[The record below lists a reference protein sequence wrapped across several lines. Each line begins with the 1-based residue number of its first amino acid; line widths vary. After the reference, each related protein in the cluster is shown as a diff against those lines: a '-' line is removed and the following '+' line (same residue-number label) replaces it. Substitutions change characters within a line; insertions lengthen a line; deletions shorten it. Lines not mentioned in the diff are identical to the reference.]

1 MIQLPYDD
9 AAERAL
15 LGALL
20 IDPEALR
27 GVNITAEDIYIERNR
42 TVFEAMQALT
52 ARHVNLDY
60 LTVSDALK
68 TAGKL
73 KDIGGAAFLTG
84 LVTDTPNSQHVEDYA
99 DIIRDRS
106 RRRRVILETQ
116 KLTQAAFDLG
126 ANLDEAVAQAAS
138 RIVTGGGGDVQSRP
152 IGDVLS
158 ELYDEIE
165 AASKNP
171 RDIFGIPTG
180 LSGFDNITYGLQRQQ
195 VFMLS
200 GEPGVGKSFLAF
212 QLAVGAAS
220 GSNGI
225 AGTPGAVFELE
236 MSGVATV
243 RRSLSARAKVQSKL
257 MRQGKITADDWT
269 VITRAIEDMSA
280 LPIWMSDNTDINT
293 VGIRAEL
300 ARLKTHGIG
309 WALVDYMALLKDE
322 GGKDDNERVGIISAR
337 LHDIAKDLDIAMVVI
352 SDMTKDAWGND
363 KGQAGLAGSRKIS
376 YNSDMTALLKKT
388 KTDDIF
394 NLEWV
399 KYREDDPE
407 RVLPLRRVPGF
418 PAYAEV
424 RKP

>member
-9 AAERAL
+9 DAERAL

-20 IDPEALR
+20 IDPEAMR
-27 GVNITAEDIYIERNR
+27 GLDLGAEEIYIERNR
-42 TVFEAMQALT
+42 TVFEAMQSIT
-52 ARHVNLDY
+52 ARHASMDY
-60 LTVSDALK
+60 ITVSDALK

-73 KDIGGAAFLTG
+73 KDIGGAAFLTE
-84 LVTDTPNSQHVEDYA
+84 LITATPNSLHIDDYA
-99 DIIRDRS
+99 VIIRDRA
-106 RRRRVILETQ
+106 RRRRIILETQ
-116 KLTQAAFDLG
+116 KLTQAAFNLSAD
-126 ANLDEAVAQAAS
+126 LDEAVAQAAS
-138 RIVTGGGGDVQSRP
+138 RIVTGGGNVQSKH
-152 IGDVLS
+152 IGTVLS

-165 AASKNP
+165 SASQNP

-180 LSGFDNITYGLQRQQ
+180 LSGFDGITYGLQRQQ

-243 RRSLSARAKVQSKL
+243 RRSLSARARVQSRL

-280 LPIWMSDNTDINT
+280 LPIWMSDNTDITT

-424 RKP
+424 RRP

>member
-9 AAERAL
+9 DAERAL

-20 IDPEALR
+20 IDPEAMR
-27 GVNITAEDIYIERNR
+27 GLDLDAEEIYIERNR
-42 TVFEAMQALT
+42 TVFEAMQSIT
-52 ARHVNLDY
+52 ARHASMDY
-60 LTVSDALK
+60 ITVSDALK

-73 KDIGGAAFLTG
+73 KDIGGAAFLTE
-84 LVTDTPNSQHVEDYA
+84 LITATPNSLHIDDYA
-99 DIIRDRS
+99 VIIRDRA
-106 RRRRVILETQ
+106 RRRRIILETQ
-116 KLTQAAFDLG
+116 KLTQSAFNLSAD
-126 ANLDEAVAQAAS
+126 LDEAVAHAAS
-138 RIVTGGGGDVQSRP
+138 RIVTGGGGTQSRH
-152 IGDVLS
+152 IGEVLS

-165 AASKNP
+165 AASQNP

-180 LSGFDNITYGLQRQQ
+180 LSGFDGITYGLQRQQ

-212 QLAVGAAS
+212 QLCVGAAS

-236 MSGVATV
+236 MSGIATV
-243 RRSLSARAKVQSKL
+243 RRSLSARAKVQSRL
-257 MRQGKITADDWT
+257 MRQGKIKPDDW
-269 VITRAIEDMSA
+269 ITITAAIEEMSA
-280 LPIWMSDNTDINT
+280 LPIWINDDTDMT
-293 VGIRAEL
+293 TTGLRAEI

-309 WALVDYMALLKDE
+309 WVLVDYLALLKDE

-337 LHDIAKDLDIAMVVI
+337 LHDIAKSLDVAMIVI

-424 RKP
+424 RRP

>member
-9 AAERAL
+9 DAERAL

-20 IDPEALR
+20 IDPEAMR
-27 GVNITAEDIYIERNR
+27 GLDLDADEIYIERNR
-42 TVFEAMQALT
+42 TVFEAMQSIT
-52 ARHVNLDY
+52 ARHASMDY
-60 LTVSDALK
+60 ITVSDALK

-73 KDIGGAAFLTG
+73 KDIGGAAFLTE
-84 LVTDTPNSQHVEDYA
+84 LITATPNSLHIDDYA
-99 DIIRDRS
+99 VIIRDRA
-106 RRRRVILETQ
+106 RRRRIILETQ
-116 KLTQAAFDLG
+116 KLTQAAFNLSAD
-126 ANLDEAVAQAAS
+126 LDEAVAQAAS
-138 RIVTGGGGDVQSRP
+138 RIVTGGGNVQSKH
-152 IGDVLS
+152 IGTVLG

-165 AASKNP
+165 AASQNP

-180 LSGFDNITYGLQRQQ
+180 LSGFDGITYGLQRQQ

-212 QLAVGAAS
+212 QLCVGAAS

-236 MSGVATV
+236 MSGIATV
-243 RRSLSARAKVQSKL
+243 RRSLSARAKVQSRL
-257 MRQGKITADDWT
+257 MRQGKIKPDDW
-269 VITRAIEDMSA
+269 ITITAAIEEMSE
-280 LPIWMSDNTDINT
+280 LPIWLNDDTDMT
-293 VGIRAEL
+293 TTGLRAEI

-309 WALVDYMALLKDE
+309 WVLVDYLALLKDE
-322 GGKDDNERVGIISAR
+322 GGKDDNERVGMISAR
-337 LHDIAKDLDIAMVVI
+337 LHDIAKSLDVAMIVI

-424 RKP
+424 RRP

>member
-9 AAERAL
+9 DAERAL

-20 IDPEALR
+20 IDPEAMR
-27 GVNITAEDIYIERNR
+27 GLDLDAEEIYIERNR
-42 TVFEAMQALT
+42 TVFEAMQSIT
-52 ARHVNLDY
+52 ARHASMDY
-60 LTVSDALK
+60 ITVSDALK

-73 KDIGGAAFLTG
+73 KDIGGAAFLTE
-84 LVTDTPNSQHVEDYA
+84 LITATPNSLHIDDYA
-99 DIIRDRS
+99 VIIRDRA
-106 RRRRVILETQ
+106 RRRRIILETQ
-116 KLTQAAFDLG
+116 KLTQAAFNLSAD
-126 ANLDEAVAQAAS
+126 LDEAVAQAAS
-138 RIVTGGGGDVQSRP
+138 RIVTGGGNVQSKH
-152 IGDVLS
+152 IGAVLS

-165 AASKNP
+165 SASQNP

-180 LSGFDNITYGLQRQQ
+180 LSGFDGITYGLQRQQ

-212 QLAVGAAS
+212 QLCVGAAS

-225 AGTPGAVFELE
+225 TGTPGAVFELE
-236 MSGVATV
+236 MSGIATV
-243 RRSLSARAKVQSKL
+243 RRSLSARAKVQSRR
-257 MRQGKITADDWT
+257 MRQGKIKPDDWT
-269 VITRAIEDMSA
+269 TITAAIEEMSE
-280 LPIWMSDNTDINT
+280 LPIWLNDDTDMT
-293 VGIRAEL
+293 TTGLRAEI

-309 WALVDYMALLKDE
+309 WVLVDYMALLKDE

-337 LHDIAKDLDIAMVVI
+337 LHDIAKSLDVAMIVI
-352 SDMTKDAWGND
+352 SDMTKDSWSND
-363 KGQAGLAGSRKIS
+363 KGQAALAGSRKIS

>member
-20 IDPEALR
+20 INPEAMR
-27 GVNITAEDIYIERNR
+27 GLNLTAEDVYIERNR
-42 TVFEAMQALT
+42 VVFEAMAALS
-52 ARHVNLDY
+52 ARHANVDY

-68 TAGKL
+68 TSGKL
-73 KDIGGAAFLTG
+73 KEIGGGAFLTE
-84 LVTDTPNSQHVEDYA
+84 LLSDTPNSLHAEDYA
-99 DIIRDRS
+99 GIIRDRA
-106 RRRRVILETQ
+106 RRRRVILATQ
-116 KLTQAAFDLG
+116 KLTQAAFNLG
-126 ANLDEAVAQAAS
+126 ANLDEAVALAAS
-138 RIVTGGGGDVQSRP
+138 DIVTTGGGTQSRH
-152 IGDVLS
+152 IGEVLS

-165 AASKNP
+165 AASQNP

-180 LSGFDNITYGLQRQQ
+180 LSGFDGITYGLQRKQ

-212 QLAVGAAS
+212 QLCVGAAT

-225 AGTPGAVFELE
+225 KGTPGAVFELE
-236 MSGVATV
+236 MSDIATV
-243 RRSLSARAKVQSKL
+243 RRSLSARAKVRSKL
-257 MRQGKITADDWT
+257 MRQGKITPDDWT
-269 VITRAIEDMSA
+269 TLTAAIEDMSA
-280 LPIWMSDNTDINT
+280 LPIWLNDDTDMT
-293 VGIRAEL
+293 TTALRAEI

-309 WALVDYMALLKDE
+309 WVLVDYMALLKDE

-337 LHDIAKDLDIAMVVI
+337 LHDIAKSLDVAMIVI
-352 SDMTKDAWGND
+352 SDMTKDSWSND
-363 KGQAGLAGSRKIS
+363 KGQAALAGSRKIS

-424 RKP
+424 RSP